1 MVSGIDRDSIVE
13 QMTLGTRTKIANQQK
28 QYTKLQWK
36 QEAYRSLSDKII
48 DWQDKYASYSS
59 SSSLKDSYTF
69 AKNVITLH
77 GKEDSTQFVK
87 ATGTSQFVDNV
98 AIAGVKQLATSSVQQ
113 SGKHVSA
120 NGLQTGLKSLDQ
132 KFFSSNLEGSR
143 LTFGVET
150 TDENGNVSYVNS
162 VTFTF
167 SGSYT
172 VEDGGKTTTKTL
184 DYNFKNADGSVNETK
199 LNALIT
205 GLNEALKSA
214 KLQTGPGKDIDISDR
229 VTFINDGGKI
239 KLEGKDGSS
248 EFGENIKIDHL
259 SSALKALGFDD
270 AQLTDDE
277 KKKGIDISTFN
288 DHRSAST
295 FGDTAI
301 SEGKALDALTGQKL
315 TFKYDGS
322 QKDIT
327 MITEAE
333 KAIME
338 DPAKLKEALK
348 EQIGQAKLDE
358 LVASGSDLQMEYLKN
373 NLQKRLDQAFGKDA
387 VTARIGQDGLTFT
400 TKDDS
405 TVSVTSDDNDMLRNL
420 GIQNGASTK
429 VNLNGTL
436 NQASIRGNYGAD
448 DPLELEINGV
458 KIEGLTG
465 KSTISDILS
474 KINDNKE
481 VGVKATYVES
491 TGCFMLV
498 SSETGAGR
506 QITLDSALARD
517 LFGEKDAAGNYI
529 EKGGFTEGQN
539 AIIDVNYGNG
549 TTVTLNRASNT
560 FDLEGLS
567 VTVSGVFGGEWDE
580 NLALKKPFASEP
592 AEPTDK
598 TDSAAIEK
606 YEKDKIAWDDFNAAV
621 ADLQKK
627 YGEKNVIF
635 DEDGNVTN
643 VWKGNAS
650 GAVTFSAKADVDGV
664 TEKVKSFIEDFN
676 ALVTEINKQV
686 TTRPDSDY
694 EPLTDEQRD
703 EMDETSI
710 ENWEKKAKEGL
721 LYGDS
726 AIRDLSTDVQSIF
739 VKMMNNGASY
749 EDLKKIGITY
759 SEDYTDGGTLVFDEA
774 TFRSAM
780 ESDPDLVSNI
790 FTGGGNVSKG
800 MIDTIYGTLSPY
812 ATRYASDNNGKSYGS
827 LIDIAGSE
835 KKPTTL
841 IKNQIYEQL
850 KQMQET
856 IDSLKDRLS
865 TEEQRYIN
873 QFTTMESLIN
883 KFNTQSSYLSQIT
896 G

>member
-1 MVSGIDRDSIVE
+1 MASGIDRDSIVE

-48 DWQDKYASYSS
+48 DWQDKYSSYSS
-59 SSSLKDSYTF
+59 SSSLKDAYTF
-69 AKNVITLH
+69 ARNVITLH
-77 GKEDSTQFVK
+77 GKEESTKFVK

-98 AIAGVKQLATSSVQQ
+98 AITGVKQLATSSVQQ
-113 SGKHVSA
+113 SGKHVSTT
-120 NGLQTGLKSLDQ
+120 GLQTGLKDLGQ
-132 KFFSSNLEGSR
+132 AFYSSNLEGTK
-143 LTFGVET
+143 LTFGTESFK
-150 TDENGNVSYVNS
+150 DGKFAGYVNTVS
-162 VTFTF
+162 FTLP
-167 SGSYT
+167 GSYT
-172 VEDGGKTTTKTL
+172 VKNADGTTTTKTIDYCPTKEDGTL
-184 DYNFKNADGSVNETK
+184 DEAKMAEIADHLTK
-199 LNALIT
+199 ALQ
-205 GLNEALKSA
+205 EADLKSGEVNISEHFSFEYDAGAQRIVLKDDGELA
-214 KLQTGPGKDIDISDR
+214 K
-229 VTFINDGGKI
+229 NNI
-239 KLEGKDGSS
+239 KL
-248 EFGENIKIDHL
+248 DHL
-259 SSALKALGFDD
+259 SSALDALGYNTPQVDD
-270 AQLTDDE
+270 DT
-277 KKKGIDISTFN
+277 KGKGIDLTEANLKSLEKNETFAE
-288 DHRSAST
+288 SAIATSNAMDFMT
-295 FGDTAI
+295 
-301 SEGKALDALTGQKL
+301 GKKL

-327 MITEAE
+327 MITDAE
-333 KAIME
+333 KEIMK
-338 DPAKLKEALK
+338 DPAKLEEALK
-348 EQIGQAKLDE
+348 KLMGNAFDA
-358 LVASGSDLQMEYLKN
+358 LTDKSDKALQMEYLKN
-373 NLQKRLDQAFGKDA
+373 NLQKRLDQAFGQGA
-387 VTARIGQDGLTFT
+387 VTAEVGTEGLTFK

-405 TVSVTSDDNDMLRNL
+405 TVSVTSNDNDLLRNL
-420 GIQNGASTK
+420 KLQNGASSK
-429 VNLNGTL
+429 VNINGTL
-436 NQASIRGNYGAD
+436 NQAAIGGNYGAD
-448 DPLELEINGV
+448 DPLDLEINGV

-474 KINDNKE
+474 KINANKE

-491 TGCFMLV
+491 TGRFMLV

-506 QITLDSALARD
+506 QITLDSDLAKD
-517 LFGEKDAAGNYI
+517 LFGEKDAAGNYQP
-529 EKGGFTEGQN
+529 GGFTEGQN
-539 AIIDVNYGNG
+539 AIIDVSYGNG
-549 TTVTLNRASNT
+549 TTVTLNRSSNT
-560 FDLEGLS
+560 FDLEGLN
-567 VTVSGVFGGEWDE
+567 VTVSGVFGGEWISGDD
-580 NLALKKPFASEP
+580 LSG
-592 AEPTDK
+592 K
-598 TDSAAIEK
+598 TVTELEA
-606 YEKDKIAWDDFNAAV
+606 
-621 ADLQKK
+621 K
-627 YGEKNVIF
+627 YGKDNVVMN
-635 DEDGNVTN
+635 EDGTVAK
-643 VWKGNAS
+643 VWNANS
-650 GAVTFSAKADVDGV
+650 SAAVTFSAKADVDGV

-676 ALVTEINKQV
+676 ALVTGINKQV

-694 EPLTDEQRD
+694 EPLTNEQKD

-726 AIRDLSTDVQSIF
+726 TIRDLSTDVQSIF

-790 FTGGGNVSKG
+790 FTGGGDVSKG
-800 MIDTIYGTLSPY
+800 MIDTIYDTLSPY

-873 QFTTMESLIN
+873 QFTTMETLIN
-883 KFNTQSSYLSQIT
+883 KFNTQSSYLSQLT

>member
-1 MVSGIDRDSIVE
+1 MVSGIDRDSLVE
-13 QMTLGTRTKIANQQK
+13 QMTLGTRTKIANQKK

-77 GKEDSTQFVK
+77 GKEESTQFVK

-98 AIAGVKQLATSSVQQ
+98 AITGVKQLATSSAQQ

-120 NGLQTGLKSLDQ
+120 AGLQTGLKDLDQ
-132 KFFSSNLEGSR
+132 PFYSSKLEGTK
-143 LTFGVET
+143 LTFGTESFKDGKFV
-150 TDENGNVSYVNS
+150 GYVNTA
-162 VTFTF
+162 TFTLP
-167 SGSYT
+167 SSYT
-172 VEDGGKTTTKTL
+172 VKNADGTTTTKTI
-184 DYNFKNADGSVNETK
+184 DYCPTKADGTLDEDKMAEIAKQLT
-199 LNALIT
+199 
-205 GLNEALKSA
+205 EALDQADLKAGDVAISGHLSFEYDTTAKRITLKADEELEKS
-214 KLQTGPGKDIDISDR
+214 G
-229 VTFINDGGKI
+229 V
-239 KLEGKDGSS
+239 
-248 EFGENIKIDHL
+248 KIDHL
-259 SSALKALGFDD
+259 SSALDALGYKAPQVDD
-270 AQLTDDE
+270 AA
-277 KKKGIDISTFN
+277 KGKGIGLSADNLSSLETGETFAQSAVSEST
-288 DHRSAST
+288 
-295 FGDTAI
+295 
-301 SEGKALDALTGQKL
+301 ALDYMTGKKL

-327 MITEAE
+327 MITDAE
-333 KAIME
+333 KEIMK
-338 DPAKLKEALK
+338 DPAKLEEALK
-348 EQIGQAKLDE
+348 GQIGQAKLDE
-358 LVASGSDLQMEYLKN
+358 LKANGSDLQMEYLKN
-373 NLQKRLDQAFGKDA
+373 NLQKRLDQAFGKNA
-387 VTARIGQDGLTFT
+387 VTAEVSADGLTFK

-405 TVSVTSDDNDMLRNL
+405 TASITSNNNDMLRNL
-420 GIQNGASTK
+420 GLQNGASTK

-436 NQASIRGNYGAD
+436 NQAAFGGSYGAD
-448 DPLELEINGV
+448 DPLDLTINGV

-474 KINDNKE
+474 KINANKD

-491 TGCFMLV
+491 TGRFMLV

-506 QITLDSALARD
+506 QITLDSDLAKD
-517 LFGEKDAAGNYI
+517 LFGEKDAAGNHQ
-529 EKGGFTEGQN
+529 EGAGFTEGQN
-539 AIIDVNYGNG
+539 AIIDVSYGNG

-560 FDLEGLS
+560 FDLEGLN
-567 VTVSGVFGGEWDE
+567 VTVSGVFGGEW
-580 NLALKKPFASEP
+580 
-592 AEPTDK
+592 
-598 TDSAAIEK
+598 IEG
-606 YEKDKIAWDDFNAAV
+606 DDLDGKSV
-621 ADLQKK
+621 ADLQSK
-627 YGEKNVIF
+627 YGAENVVLN
-635 DEDGNVTN
+635 DDGSVAK
-643 VWKGNAS
+643 VWNANS
-650 GAVTFSAKADVDGV
+650 SSAVTFSAKADVDGV

-676 ALVTEINKQV
+676 ALVTEINKQI

-726 AIRDLSTDVQSIF
+726 TVRDLSTDVQSIF

-790 FTGGGNVSKG
+790 FTGGGDVSKG
-800 MIDTIYGTLSPY
+800 MIDTIYDTLSPY

-850 KQMQET
+850 KQMQQT
-856 IDSLKDRLS
+856 IDSLKDQLS

-873 QFTTMESLIN
+873 QFTTMETLIN
-883 KFNTQSSYLSQIT
+883 KFNSQSSYLSQLT

>member
-1 MVSGIDRDSIVE
+1 MASLSSSSVSSSTSSLGNTSLRGFGGMVSGIDRDSIVE
-13 QMTLGTRTKIANQQK
+13 QMTLGTRTKIANQKK

-77 GKEDSTQFVK
+77 GKESSTQFVK

-98 AIAGVKQLATSSVQQ
+98 AITGVKQLATSSVQQ
-113 SGKHVSA
+113 SSKHVSSA
-120 NGLQTGLKSLDQ
+120 GLQTGLKNLDQ
-132 KFFSSNLEGSR
+132 PFYSSKLEGTK
-143 LTFGVET
+143 LTFGTESFADNKFT
-150 TDENGNVSYVNS
+150 GYVNTA
-162 VTFTF
+162 TFTLP
-167 SGSYT
+167 STYT
-172 VEDGGKTTTKTL
+172 VKNEDGTTTTKTI
-184 DYNFKNADGSVNETK
+184 DYCPIKADGTLDE
-199 LNALIT
+199 
-205 GLNEALKSA
+205 A
-214 KLQTGPGKDIDISDR
+214 KLAKIAEQLTEAMDQADLKAGDVTISGHVKFTYNNTDKRIVIEADQELIDK
-229 VTFINDGGKI
+229 GI
-239 KLEGKDGSS
+239 KV
-248 EFGENIKIDHL
+248 DHL
-259 SSALKALGFDD
+259 SSALDALGYKAPQVDD
-270 AQLTDDE
+270 DTQG
-277 KKKGIDISTFN
+277 KGVNLADLNGDKLWTKETLSQ
-288 DHRSAST
+288 SAVAES
-295 FGDTAI
+295 
-301 SEGKALDALTGQKL
+301 KALDALTGQKL

-327 MITEAE
+327 MITETE

-338 DPAKLKEALK
+338 DPAKLEEALKKQIGEDAFNKLTDMRKEAL
-348 EQIGQAKLDE
+348 
-358 LVASGSDLQMEYLKN
+358 QMQYLKN
-373 NLQKRLDQAFGKDA
+373 NLQKRLDQAFGQNA
-387 VTARIGQDGLTFT
+387 VTAELDENGNGLTFK

-405 TVSVTSDDNDMLRNL
+405 TISITSNDNDMLRNL
-420 GIQNGASTK
+420 HLQNGASTK

-436 NQASIRGNYGAD
+436 NQASIGGSYGAD

-506 QITLDSALARD
+506 QITLDSELAKD
-517 LFGEKDAAGNYI
+517 LFGEKDAAGDYI

-567 VTVSGVFGGEWDE
+567 VTVSGVFGGEWVDR
-580 NLALKKPFASEP
+580 
-592 AEPTDK
+592 TD
-598 TDSAAIEK
+598 D
-606 YEKDKIAWDDFNAAV
+606 
-621 ADLQKK
+621 Q
-627 YGEKNVIF
+627 
-635 DEDGNVTN
+635 
-643 VWKGNAS
+643 GNATKVWNANS
-650 GAVTFSAKADVDGV
+650 SEAVTFSAKADVDGV

-800 MIDTIYGTLSPY
+800 MIDTIYDTLSPY